1 MAFDLPGEHL
11 LVAQRMSALERA
23 NAVRLSRARLRR
35 DVATGRR
42 SAQDVILDPPAEA
55 VTATVGELLAWQ
67 RGWGPVR
74 VERFLAELGAERL
87 AFVSPVRA
95 LGDVTVRERSVL
107 VRRLASKFGSRPA
120 RTGLLP

>member
-1 MAFDLPGEHL
+1 VSFDVPGKHL
-11 LVAQRMSALERA
+11 LVVQRMSALERA

-55 VTATVGELLAWQ
+55 VTATVGEMLAWQ
-67 RGWGPVR
+67 RGWGSVR

-95 LGDVTVRERSVL
+95 LGDVTLRERSVIA
-107 VRRLASKFGSRPA
+107 RRLASEFGSPPV